1 MQIVK
6 NYDKQLVSEIALLC
20 GDSQFQDFSELIYGQ
35 ASFRSQREVAKSY
48 DILKRKIEFVSE
60 TDIAEELLVKDFKA
74 EYKVIINNIEYS
86 KKTDALEEE
95 KYDLYYNP
103 EAKAYYIEYYNKAI
117 GDNIEIYYT
126 SIGLT
131 SEEYDGLPVIP
142 DQYQEEIIEGAALYI
157 AKLGIAK
164 YENEKKAKYQDLYR
178 IYNRRQYDSR
188 LAKDNSWI
196 EVKPFIYP

>member
-20 GDSQFQDFSELIYGQ
+20 GDSQFQDFSELIYSQ

-60 TDIAEELLVKDFKA
+60 TEVAEELLIKDFKA
-74 EYKVIINNIEYS
+74 EYKIIVNNAEYS
-86 KKTDALEEE
+86 KKTDAIEEE

-103 EAKAYYIEYYNKAI
+103 EAKAYYIEYYGKAI

-131 SEEYDGLPVIP
+131 SEEYDGLPVVP
-142 DQYQEEIIEGAALYI
+142 DQYQEEVLEGAVLYI

>member
-1 MQIVK
+1 MQIVR

-48 DILKRKIEFVSE
+48 DILKRKIEFISE
-60 TDIAEELLVKDFKA
+60 TETAEELLVKDFKA
-74 EYKVIINNIEYS
+74 EYKVIINNTEYS
-86 KKTDALEEE
+86 KKTDALEEGR
-95 KYDLYYNP
+95 YDLYYSP
-103 EAKAYYIEYYNKAI
+103 EAKTYYIEYYNKAI

-131 SEEYDGLPVIP
+131 SEEYDGLPVVP